1 MKIREIVREINNLE
15 LGITAEY
22 GYSTTKENGIFVTD
36 TLTKGITK
44 HNIGERIQILICVTT
59 VEGGYL
65 KVREIA
71 EKIKKKLDEM
81 SCYNVSTNYVGE
93 YQNKHSYSINLSTGG
108 I

>member
-15 LGITAEY
+15 LGIIAEY
-22 GYSTTKENGIFVTD
+22 GYSSTKENGIFVTD
-36 TLTKGITK
+36 TLTKDITK
-44 HNIGERIQILICVTT
+44 HNRGERIQILICITEI
-59 VEGGYL
+59 EGGYL

-71 EKIKKKLDEM
+71 EKVKKKLDKM
-81 SCYNVSTNYVGE
+81 SCYDVSMHYVGE